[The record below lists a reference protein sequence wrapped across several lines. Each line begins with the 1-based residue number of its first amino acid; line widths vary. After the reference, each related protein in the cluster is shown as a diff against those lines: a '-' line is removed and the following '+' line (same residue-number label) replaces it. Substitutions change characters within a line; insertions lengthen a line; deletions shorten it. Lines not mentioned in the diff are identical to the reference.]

1 MFCSPATDPNL
12 EALARARVRR
22 LENRRGLHGA
32 GCLHFGGLTLTEP
45 TEHRDADEAWEF
57 TLDDENDPERVAQG
71 RSFAHLVRWP
81 SRGDP

>member
-1 MFCSPATDPNL
+1 MH
-12 EALARARVRR
+12 RVQAGAAPGNDISHDVSV
-22 LENRRGLHGA
+22 LIA
-32 GCLHFGGLTLTEP
+32 GCLDFGGLTLTEP

-57 TLDDENDPERVAQG
+57 ILDDENDPERVAQA

>member
-1 MFCSPATDPNL
+1 MH
-12 EALARARVRR
+12 RVQAGAAPGNDISHDVSV
-22 LENRRGLHGA
+22 LITGRGVS
-32 GCLHFGGLTLTEP
+32 HFGGLTLTEP

-57 TLDDENDPERVAQG
+57 TLDDENDPERVAQA